1 MRLACIPPH
10 KQELSKWIVYLEHE
24 LERLSVDVRR
34 NTVAD
39 REVIDRLSPDALVI
53 ATGSG
58 EMLPPV
64 PGIDP
69 EQAITAWKV
78 LRGETA
84 IPGGNVLV
92 VGGGMVGCEV
102 CEYLMHQKRGFCH
115 ITMIEMAEEIGAG
128 MVVNNKVPAMIR
140 LNRPEITMMTGT
152 KLVSVNG
159 GEVTVERRG
168 TQEILS
174 GFTHI
179 IYACGARPVRGLYEE
194 LKEAYPEAVLIG
206 DAQQPAQALEAVRQ
220 AVETAVR
227 IG

>member
-1 MRLACIPPH
+1 
-10 KQELSKWIVYLEHE
+10 
-24 LERLSVDVRR
+24 
-34 NTVAD
+34 
-39 REVIDRLSPDALVI
+39 
-53 ATGSG
+53 
-58 EMLPPV
+58 
-64 PGIDP
+64 
-69 EQAITAWKV
+69 
-78 LRGETA
+78 
-84 IPGGNVLV
+84 
-92 VGGGMVGCEV
+92 
-102 CEYLMHQKRGFCH
+102 
-115 ITMIEMAEEIGAG
+115 MIEMADEIGAG

-168 TQEILS
+168 TQEVLS

>member
-1 MRLACIPPH
+1 
-10 KQELSKWIVYLEHE
+10 
-24 LERLSVDVRR
+24 
-34 NTVAD
+34 
-39 REVIDRLSPDALVI
+39 
-53 ATGSG
+53 
-58 EMLPPV
+58 
-64 PGIDP
+64 
-69 EQAITAWKV
+69 
-78 LRGETA
+78 
-84 IPGGNVLV
+84 
-92 VGGGMVGCEV
+92 
-102 CEYLMHQKRGFCH
+102 MHQKRGFCH

-168 TQEILS
+168 TQEVLS

>member
-1 MRLACIPPH
+1 M
-10 KQELSKWIVYLEHE
+10 K
-24 LERLSVDVRR
+24 
-34 NTVAD
+34 
-39 REVIDRLSPDALVI
+39 
-53 ATGSG
+53 
-58 EMLPPV
+58 
-64 PGIDP
+64 
-69 EQAITAWKV
+69 
-78 LRGETA
+78 
-84 IPGGNVLV
+84 
-92 VGGGMVGCEV
+92 
-102 CEYLMHQKRGFCH
+102 HQKRGLCH
-115 ITMIEMAEEIGAG
+115 ITIIEMVKYIGAG

-168 TQEILS
+168 TQEVLS

-206 DAQQPAQALEAVRQ
+206 DAQHPAQALEAVRQ